1 MKWLVLLFRLVCF
14 GWLAGVG
21 WAAGVQVR
29 LSPEVIYA
37 GDAFTLE
44 VSAEGEEVREA
55 EFRFSGEVQSAGRSQ
70 SVMIVNGARSS
81 TLRYTLIPARE
92 GECRLEALEAELA
105 SGERVSYAGHP
116 AVKVKRLEADRAVSV
131 SARAVAVVPEGEAVE
146 PGAPLLPGDEVAVEV
161 TVRAP
166 ALELEG
172 QKRSPFWGA
181 DLFGRMTE
189 RLPQVAFRADVGEEG
204 PLRLKEGRATL
215 SGPEEVEGALQWTWR
230 FAYVAV
236 RTGKQTFAAPLLN
249 DRRVTGIDARGQ
261 AQFIRS
267 AAIGETLTIEVV
279 QPPLEGRPNGWTGA
293 ICRRFAVAVDTDAQN
308 VKMGDPV
315 AVRVTVEAD
324 CDGALLRA
332 PELGELEGFRR
343 YGEVTRERLAGGA
356 RFVYHFRPI
365 QAGLLEVP
373 PMRFGWF
380 DRAERVYREVA
391 SSAVPLRVRPS
402 AQLLLS
408 EDDAQAAGLLPPPAL
423 LLPEPG
429 QPPAQP
435 PRRRPE
441 TWALGGLA
449 VGVGALVLRLLAR
462 PLGCIVAAAGRALT
476 AGQPRARALKAL
488 RRAKSAE
495 AALGAIRAWAGEQAL
510 TERDFRRLLPE
521 GEAGAEAVAAYAQL
535 ERSQYGGE
543 GDWQGARDVLA
554 KVLSSLKG
562 AARVVAVAWLLAGWG
577 AEGRAETVEADDFL
591 REQAEALSIAATTA
605 EAYAQAAQVWQRLW
619 EAGDE
624 SRAVLQNGAACLLLA
639 HQPQV
644 ALTWAREQVWL
655 HGWDE
660 GVAQVVAAAYAQLG
674 EAPGVR
680 VRLWRFWPG
689 VGRAADGLC
698 VGVGALL
705 LLGVLLS
712 LRPGRRARTAA
723 LVAAGLC
730 AGLAQAKVTSAAWSL
745 NPASPVYVGQ
755 AYELCLTI
763 ETAADEEISTLR
775 VDQGPQSVPE
785 QRVSQANGKR
795 QTTFVWEL
803 QAASPRL
810 EAIAQARLLVQLTRV
825 QRFGFGSHATT
836 TTDRATVPAF
846 QYEVLALPA
855 EAAGAAIGHYAL
867 SLSANRGAF
876 APGDVRE
883 VTAILQA
890 EAGHIPADFAFA
902 WRSPEAF
909 PGRLYPFREVER
921 TRKRLVAKAWV
932 APDPEVEAPTV
943 ALEPLKIFDVQS
955 RTRSTLQAP
964 ALTLRAQ
971 AADREARE
979 AEAAAPE
986 PALLRFAPSDAA
998 PILGPLEAPWQELSR
1013 REGWVM
1019 VRTAAGR
1026 CGWVPLKNLPETK
1039 GE

>member
-14 GWLAGVG
+14 GWLAGIG

-55 EFRFSGEVQSAGRSQ
+55 HFRFSGEVQSAGRSQ

-81 TLRYTLIPARE
+81 KLSYTLIPARE
-92 GECRLEALEAELA
+92 GEYRLESLEAELA
-105 SGERVSYAGHP
+105 SGKRVRYAGQA

-131 SARAVAVVPEGEAVE
+131 SARAVMPEEVDAAVE
-146 PGAPLLPGDEVAVEV
+146 APLLPGDEVAVEV

-181 DLFGRMTE
+181 DLFGRLSE

-215 SGPEEVEGALQWTWR
+215 KGPEEVEGALQWTWR

-249 DRRVTGIDARGQ
+249 DRRVTGVDARGQ
-261 AQFIRS
+261 AQFTRS
-267 AAIGETLTIEVV
+267 AAIGETLTIEVA
-279 QPPLEGRPNGWTGA
+279 QPPLEGRPTGWTGA

-315 AVRVTVEAD
+315 AVRVTLEAD

-343 YGEVTRERLAGGA
+343 YGEVTRERLEGGA
-356 RFVYHFRPI
+356 RFIYHFRPI

-380 DRAERVYREVA
+380 DRAARVYREET

-408 EDDAQAAGLLPPPAL
+408 DDDAQAAGLLPPPAL
-423 LLPEPG
+423 LLPDPG
-429 QPPAQP
+429 QAPAQP
-435 PRRRPE
+435 PRRWPE
-441 TWALGGLA
+441 GWALGALA
-449 VGVGALVLRLLAR
+449 LGVGALVLRLVAR
-462 PLGCIVAAAGRALT
+462 PMGQLIAALGRALT
-476 AGQPRARALKAL
+476 AGQPRARALRAL

-495 AALGAIRAWAGEQAL
+495 EALGAIRAWAGEQAL

-521 GEAGAEAVAAYAQL
+521 DAAGAEAVVAYAQL
-535 ERSQYGGE
+535 ERSRYTGQ
-543 GDWQGARDVLA
+543 GDWQGARACLVKVLA
-554 KVLSSLKG
+554 SLKG
-562 AARVVAVAWLLAGWG
+562 AVRVVVLMGVLAGWG
-577 AEGRAETVEADDFL
+577 AQARAEGAQADSFL

-605 EAYAQAAQVWQRLW
+605 EAYAQAAAIWQQLL

-624 SRAVLQNGAACLLLA
+624 SRAVLQNGTACLLLA

-644 ALTWAREQVWL
+644 ALTWARRQVWL
-655 HGWDE
+655 HGWDD
-660 GVAQVVAAAYAQLG
+660 GVAQGVAAAYAQLG
-674 EAPGVR
+674 EAPSVWVR
-680 VRLWRFWPG
+680 TWRCWPG
-689 VGRAADGLC
+689 VGRAIDWGCAGL
-698 VGVGALL
+698 GALL
-705 LLGVLLS
+705 LLGVLCS
-712 LRPGRRARTAA
+712 LRPGRRARV
-723 LVAAGLC
+723 VAFVAVGLC

-755 AYELCLTI
+755 AYELCLTL

-785 QRVSQANGKR
+785 QRVSQADGKR
-795 QTTFVWEL
+795 RTTFVWEL
-803 QAASPRL
+803 QSASPRL
-810 EAIAQARLLVQLTRV
+810 ESIPQARLLVQLTRV

-836 TTDRATVPAF
+836 TIDRASVPAF
-846 QYEVLALPA
+846 QYEVMALPP
-855 EAAGAAIGHYAL
+855 EATGAAIGHYTL
-867 SLSANRGAF
+867 SLAANRGTF
-876 APGDVRE
+876 APGDIRE

-890 EAGHIPADFAFA
+890 EAGIIPADFAFA
-902 WRSPEAF
+902 WRAPESF

-932 APDPEVEAPTV
+932 APEPEAEAPSV
-943 ALEPLKIFDVQS
+943 ALEPLAIFDVQ
-955 RTRSTLQAP
+955 TRKRSEVQAP

-971 AADREARE
+971 EAEREASE
-979 AEAAAPE
+979 AVEAAPE
-986 PALLRFAPSDAA
+986 PALLRFAPSATA
-998 PILGPLEAPWQELSR
+998 LILGPVEAPWQELNR
-1013 REGWVM
+1013 REGWAM
-1019 VRTAAGR
+1019 VRTATGR
-1026 CGWVPLKNLPETK
+1026 CGWVPLKDLLETK

>member
-55 EFRFSGEVQSAGRSQ
+55 HFRFSDEVQSAGRSQ

-92 GECRLEALEAELA
+92 GECRLESLEAELS
-105 SGERVSYAGHP
+105 SGERVRYAGHP
-116 AVKVKRLEADRAVSV
+116 VVKVKRLEADRAVSI
-131 SARAVAVVPEGEAVE
+131 SARAVMPEDAGSAAD
-146 PGAPLLPGDEVAVEV
+146 APLLPGDEVIVEV

-166 ALELEG
+166 ALVLEG

-181 DLFGRMTE
+181 DLFGRLSE

-215 SGPEEVEGALQWTWR
+215 TGPEEVEGALQWTWR

-236 RTGKQTFAAPLLN
+236 RTGKQTFAAPVLN
-249 DRRVTGIDARGQ
+249 DRRVTGLDARGQ

-267 AAIGETLTIEVV
+267 AAIGAPLTIEVA
-279 QPPLEGRPNGWTGA
+279 QPPLAGRPTGWTGA
-293 ICRRFAVAVDTDAQN
+293 ICRRFTVAVDTDAQN

-315 AVRVTVEAD
+315 AVRVTLEAD

-356 RFVYHFRPI
+356 RFIYHFRPI

-380 DRAERVYREVA
+380 DRAERVYREET

-408 EDDAQAAGLLPPPAL
+408 DDDAQAAGLLPPPAL

-435 PRRRPE
+435 PRRWPE
-441 TWALGGLA
+441 GWALGALA
-449 VGVGALVLRLLAR
+449 VGVGALGLRLLTR
-462 PLGCIVAAAGRALT
+462 PIWGMVAALGRALT
-476 AGQPRARALKAL
+476 AGQPRARALRAL

-495 AALGAIRAWAGEQAL
+495 EALGAIRAWAGAQAL
-510 TERDFRRLLPE
+510 TEHDFRRLVSE
-521 GEAGAEAVAAYAQL
+521 EETGEEAVAAYAQL
-535 ERSQYGGE
+535 ERARYTGQ
-543 GDWQGARDVLA
+543 GDWQGARACLVKVLA
-554 KVLSSLKG
+554 SLKG
-562 AARVVAVAWLLAGWG
+562 AARVVVMMGLLAGWG
-577 AEGRAETVEADDFL
+577 AQARAEGAQVDDFL

-605 EAYAQAAQVWQRLW
+605 EDYAQAAAVWQQLV

-624 SRAVLQNGAACLLLA
+624 SRAVFQNGAACRLMA

-644 ALTWAREQVWL
+644 ALAWARRQVWL
-655 HGWDE
+655 HGWE
-660 GVAQVVAAAYAQLG
+660 ASVAQIVAAAYAQLG
-674 EAPGVR
+674 EAPSVWVR
-680 VRLWRFWPG
+680 VWRFWPG
-689 VGRAADGLC
+689 VGRAIDWGCAGL
-698 VGVGALL
+698 GALL
-705 LLGVLLS
+705 LLGVLVS
-712 LRPGRRARTAA
+712 LRPGRCARAAA
-723 LVAAGLC
+723 LVTAGLC
-730 AGLAQAKVTSAAWSL
+730 AGLIQAKVTSAAWSL

-755 AYELCLTI
+755 AYELCLTL
-763 ETAADEEISTLR
+763 ETEADEEISTLR

-785 QRVSQANGKR
+785 QRVSQSGGKR
-795 QTTFVWEL
+795 RTTFVWEL
-803 QAASPRL
+803 QSASPRL
-810 EAIAQARLLVQLTRV
+810 ESIPQARLLVQLTRV

-836 TTDRATVPAF
+836 TVDRASVPAF

-855 EAAGAAIGHYAL
+855 EATGAAIGHYAI

-876 APGDVRE
+876 APGDIRE

-890 EAGHIPADFAFA
+890 EAGNVPADFAFA

-932 APDPEVEAPTV
+932 APEPEAEAPTL
-943 ALEPLKIFDVQS
+943 ALEPLVIFDVQS
-955 RTRSTLQAP
+955 RTRSQVEAP
-964 ALTLRAQ
+964 TLTLRTQ
-971 AADREARE
+971 ETDSETPEAVE
-979 AEAAAPE
+979 AAPE
-986 PALLRFAPSDAA
+986 PALLRFAPSLAA
-998 PILGPLEAPWQELSR
+998 LILGPLEAPWQEVNR
-1013 REGWVM
+1013 REGWAM

-1026 CGWVPLKNLPETK
+1026 CGWVPLKDLPETK